1 MTTPAAF
8 TWYCTGR
15 GTHDRTGLPAV
26 VTRPVP
32 GRSITVVPQCPV
44 CGLGSKTIGWHVLQ
58 KPAAA
63 GITEVDISRLPF

>member
-1 MTTPAAF
+1 
-8 TWYCTGR
+8 
-15 GTHDRTGLPAV
+15 
-26 VTRPVP
+26 
-32 GRSITVVPQCPV
+32 VVPQCPV